1 MESERL
7 LDEFRYE
14 LGLRERSVSSAGLK
28 GYGRNQRSSGREA
41 YVMTEICI
49 HNDDK
54 IACTELQSV
63 DIGSTIRARLSAWTQ
78 STLQNGFGN
87 IPQTELA
94 CSGSEQDFVVSIE
107 LR

>member
-1 MESERL
+1 
-7 LDEFRYE
+7 
-14 LGLRERSVSSAGLK
+14 
-28 GYGRNQRSSGREA
+28 
-41 YVMTEICI
+41 MTEICI

-78 STLQNGFGN
+78 STLQNGFDN